1 MNAQIPIIVAFG
13 TVVRDVRNSRG
24 LSQEELGRM
33 SGLSRVYISD
43 VELGKRN
50 VSLENIARIAGALE
64 IEASALLE
72 IAEAECD
79 ETI

>member
-13 TVVRDVRNSRG
+13 AAVRDVRNSRG

-64 IEASALLE
+64 TEASALLE

-79 ETI
+79 ETV